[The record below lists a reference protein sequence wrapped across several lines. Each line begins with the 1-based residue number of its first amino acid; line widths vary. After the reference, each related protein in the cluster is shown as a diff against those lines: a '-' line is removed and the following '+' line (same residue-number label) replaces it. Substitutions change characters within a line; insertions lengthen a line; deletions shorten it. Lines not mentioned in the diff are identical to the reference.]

1 MRTVLLLIV
10 LICCIEGISLAQQP
24 YSYSITSEQGLPSRE
39 VYRMVQDGDG
49 YLWIGCNAGLFRYN
63 GVEFRPYRNS
73 MQTGRSI
80 SNLAFDGEGTLWC
93 GNFSGQVF
101 RVQGDSLHL
110 VTDWSK
116 HDSQFPEFRFDTQ
129 GNVWLTS
136 DDGVHRLSANGEDHR
151 ANILPSEVKSSH
163 KGAASLDVAPDG
175 RVIVFS
181 PFNGFFITD
190 GEKATW
196 LNVNNPTALPLEARV
211 YFARKDGE
219 LHAFLI
225 PNGSDVCHQLAFE
238 GGEMRHVKTH
248 AVRSRINRIATDA
261 IGRIWVST
269 NAGAYLLDFP
279 NDVLLPEDRISDVF
293 LDREGTLWLTSLER
307 GIHAI
312 PSLHIR
318 YHGNDPATHTDRH
331 LTTLTRDPGGRILL
345 GHFTGTISRPAENG
359 HLTEV
364 LPADPN
370 RHRRTERIHLAEN
383 GSMTIARGPLTTV
396 SPSGIVSENDIG
408 GNVKDFRL
416 LPGDTLLMANVE
428 GLMLMH
434 RDNRDVAKRILL
446 RKGRCQK
453 VALGKDG
460 RVWAAFR
467 DGVFHGS
474 SPRHLQ
480 PVLWNGQRV
489 YATDLRED
497 GSGGVWVSTIS
508 DGIFRFMENGET
520 HHFSTENGLTT
531 NETYAIFTANDTIW
545 IANNRGLDRMVGS
558 EVVFFG
564 LQDGLQVNETNAM
577 LVDGGK
583 VFLATHDGLVIIPT
597 STDPTNNTP
606 PRLHLTTVTARDSV
620 LSPAATTVLTHDLN
634 DLRITLHV
642 ASFRSRGTA
651 VVRYRLLGTDTTW
664 TETAG
669 SRAEIRYNA
678 LPEGDFRFEAYAIN
692 EDGVRSA
699 ETVSFA
705 FSILPPFYRTWW
717 FYLLC
722 ALAIAGIVT
731 AFFSWRIR
739 RIRERAALEHEAVSS
754 RLTALKAQMN
764 PHFLF
769 NALNSI
775 QELILKKDVANGLK
789 YLGKFGSLTR
799 QILETSGQEQVT
811 LQTEV
816 DMLTDYLELEKL
828 RFGDS
833 FTYTLDI
840 SAEIDPEGIL
850 IPPMLIQPYAENAL
864 KHGLLHR
871 QTDRQLSIVFRMDG
885 EMLLVTVT
893 DNGIGRKAAGEIA
906 KRQSGHR
913 SFSTSAT
920 AKRLELLRSENGE
933 KGSVEIVDLM
943 QGEHAVGT
951 KVNLRIPSMSA

>member
-1 MRTVLLLIV
+1 MRFLFASVL
-10 LICCIEGISLAQQP
+10 CCLAGLSFAQQP
-24 YSYSITSEQGLPSRE
+24 YSYSITPEQGLPSRE
-39 VYRMVQDGDG
+39 VYRIVQDGDG
-49 YLWIGCNAGLFRYN
+49 YLWIGCNAGLFRYD
-63 GVEFRPYRNS
+63 GVEFKSHRNTQ
-73 MQTGRSI
+73 QTGRSI
-80 SNLAFDGEGTLWC
+80 SNLAFDGEGRLWC

-101 RVQGDSLHL
+101 RAQGDSLHL

-116 HDSQFPEFRFDTQ
+116 HDSQFPEFRFDAR

-136 DDGVHRLSANGEDHR
+136 DDGVHRLSADGENHH
-151 ANILPSEVKSSH
+151 ASIFPSEVKTSH
-163 KGAASLDVAPDG
+163 KATASLDVAPDG

-196 LNVNNPTALPLEARV
+196 LNVNSPTALPLEARV
-211 YFARKDGE
+211 YFARRDGK

-225 PNGSDVCHQLAFE
+225 PNGSDVCHEMAFD

-261 IGRIWVST
+261 MDRIWVST
-269 NAGAYLLDFP
+269 NAGAYPLDFP
-279 NDVLLPEDRISDVF
+279 NDLLLPEDRISDVF

-307 GIHAI
+307 GLHAI
-312 PSLHIR
+312 PSLGIR
-318 YHGNDPATHTDRH
+318 YIGKERDALNDAH

-345 GHFTGTISRPAENG
+345 GHFTGRISRPAENG

-370 RHRRTERIHLAEN
+370 RHRRTERIHVAEN
-383 GSMTIARGPLTTV
+383 GNMTIARGPLTSV
-396 SPSGIVSENDIG
+396 SASGSVSENDIG
-408 GNVKDFRL
+408 GNMKDFRVL
-416 LPGDTLLMANVE
+416 ADDTLLMANVE

-434 RDNRDVAKRILL
+434 RDNMDVTKRILL

-460 RVWAAFR
+460 HVWAAFR

-474 SPRHLQ
+474 SPRQLQ
-480 PVLWNGQRV
+480 PVMWNGERV

-531 NETYAIFTANDTIW
+531 NETHAIFTVNDTIW

-558 EVVFFG
+558 EVAFFG
-564 LQDGLQVNETNAM
+564 LQDGLEVNETNAM
-577 LVDGGK
+577 LVDGGR

-597 STDPTNNTP
+597 ATDPVNRKP
-606 PRLHLTTVTARDSV
+606 PRLHLTAVTARDST
-620 LSPAATTVLTHDLN
+620 LSSGLTNILTHDLN

-642 ASFRSRGTA
+642 ASFRSRGAA
-651 VVRYRLLGTDTTW
+651 VVRYRLLGIDTTW

-678 LPEGDFRFEAYAIN
+678 LPEGDFSFEAYAIN
-692 EDGVRSA
+692 EDGVRSE

-717 FYLLC
+717 FYLIC
-722 ALAIAGIVT
+722 ALGIAGIVT

-775 QELILKKDVANGLK
+775 QELILQKDVANGLK

-816 DMLTDYLELEKL
+816 DMLSNYLELEKL

-833 FTYTLDI
+833 FTYALDI
-840 SAEIDPEGIL
+840 SEEIDPEGVL
-850 IPPMLIQPYAENAL
+850 ITPMLIQPYVENAL

-871 QTDRQLSIVFRMDG
+871 QTDRRLTIVFREEG
-885 EMLLVTVT
+885 EMLHVTVT
-893 DNGIGRKAAGEIA
+893 DNGIGRKASGEIA

-943 QGEHAVGT
+943 DRDEAMGT
-951 KVNLRIPSMSA
+951 EVRLRVPFQLS